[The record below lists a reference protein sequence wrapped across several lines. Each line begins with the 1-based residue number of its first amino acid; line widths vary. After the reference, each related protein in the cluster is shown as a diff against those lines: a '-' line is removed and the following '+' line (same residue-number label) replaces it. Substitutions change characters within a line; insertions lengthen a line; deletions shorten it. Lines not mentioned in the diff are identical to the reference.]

1 MAKNFFKRYIW
12 LVDLINRRKY
22 VSFKEINE
30 AWMRSPLNETGDPLS
45 ERTFFN
51 HKDAIAGMFG
61 IEILNDRSLGFY
73 IGRSDVGSDETSDW
87 MLHTLCLNNVLHE
100 NADMKDRILMEK
112 VPSSERFLTD
122 IISAMRDFRVISLC
136 YQSFRHPEPFC
147 FNVRP
152 YCVKYFKQRWYLL
165 GDSDLGLRI
174 YSLDRFVDMEEL
186 EEHFEIPKGFDAE
199 EYFGNYFG
207 VIIGEEPE
215 DVKIRVGPDD
225 TDDAPVFPFVWEKI
239 EPLIEGLPLVAHN
252 SRFDEGCLKSV
263 FKVYQMD
270 YPDYEFFD
278 TLAASRRH
286 FGCALPNHQ
295 LQTVAAAC
303 GYDLTN
309 HHHALADAEAC
320 AAIAMKIL

>member
-22 VSFKEINE
+22 VSFREISE
-30 AWMRSPLNETGDPLS
+30 AWRRSPLNETGEPLS

-73 IGRSDVGSDETSDW
+73 IGHSDVGSDETSDW

-100 NADMKDRILMEK
+100 NAGMKDRILMEK
-112 VPSSERFLTD
+112 VPSSERFLTE
-122 IISAMRDFRVISLC
+122 IISSMRDSKVISLC
-136 YQSFRHPEPFC
+136 YQSFRHPEPHC

-186 EEHFEIPKGFDAE
+186 EECFELPKGFDAE
-199 EYFGNYFG
+199 EYFRNYFG

-215 DVKIRVGPDD
+215 DVKIRVVPDQVKYFQ
-225 TDDAPVFPFVWEKI
+225 T
-239 EPLIEGLPLVAHN
+239 LPLHESQKEAVQEDG
-252 SRFDEGCLKSV
+252 SSV
-263 FKVYQMD
+263 FSYHIA
-270 YPDYEFFD
+270 PTFD
-278 TLAASRRH
+278 FVQEILSHGADVEVLEPAELRERISEDVARMASCYLVPAAGS
-286 FGCALPNHQ
+286 G
-295 LQTVAAAC
+295 
-303 GYDLTN
+303 D
-309 HHHALADAEAC
+309 EATQDDGR
-320 AAIAMKIL
+320 KSL

>member
-22 VSFKEINE
+22 VSFKEISE

-215 DVKIRVGPDD
+215 GVKIRVVPDQVKYFRTLPMHGSQRETVQED
-225 TDDAPVFPFVWEKI
+225 GSSVFSYHIAPTLDFVQEI
-239 EPLIEGLPLVAHN
+239 LSHGADVEVLEPAELRESIADIIAGMASRYGLPV
-252 SRFDEGCLKSV
+252 SR
-263 FKVYQMD
+263 
-270 YPDYEFFD
+270 
-278 TLAASRRH
+278 
-286 FGCALPNHQ
+286 
-295 LQTVAAAC
+295 
-303 GYDLTN
+303 
-309 HHHALADAEAC
+309 
-320 AAIAMKIL
+320 

>member
-122 IISAMRDFRVISLC
+122 IISAMRDFRVIRLC

-215 DVKIRVGPDD
+215 DVKIRVVPDQVKYFRTLPLHGSQRETVQED
-225 TDDAPVFPFVWEKI
+225 GSSVFSYHIAPTFDFVQEI
-239 EPLIEGLPLVAHN
+239 LSHGADVEVLEPAELRESIADNVAGMASRYGLPV
-252 SRFDEGCLKSV
+252 SR
-263 FKVYQMD
+263 
-270 YPDYEFFD
+270 
-278 TLAASRRH
+278 
-286 FGCALPNHQ
+286 
-295 LQTVAAAC
+295 
-303 GYDLTN
+303 
-309 HHHALADAEAC
+309 
-320 AAIAMKIL
+320 

>member
-22 VSFKEINE
+22 VSFKEISE

-51 HKDAIAGMFG
+51 HKDAIAEMFG

-215 DVKIRVGPDD
+215 DVKIRVVPDQVKYFRTLPMHGSQRETVQED
-225 TDDAPVFPFVWEKI
+225 GSSVFSYHIAPTFDFVQEI
-239 EPLIEGLPLVAHN
+239 LSHGADVEVLEPAELRESIADIIAGMASRYGLPV
-252 SRFDEGCLKSV
+252 SR
-263 FKVYQMD
+263 
-270 YPDYEFFD
+270 
-278 TLAASRRH
+278 
-286 FGCALPNHQ
+286 
-295 LQTVAAAC
+295 
-303 GYDLTN
+303 
-309 HHHALADAEAC
+309 
-320 AAIAMKIL
+320 

>member
-122 IISAMRDFRVISLC
+122 IISAMRDFRVIRLC

-199 EYFGNYFG
+199 EYFENYFG

-215 DVKIRVGPDD
+215 DVKIRVVPDQVKYFRTLPLHGSQRETVQED
-225 TDDAPVFPFVWEKI
+225 GSSVFSYHIAPTLDFVQEI
-239 EPLIEGLPLVAHN
+239 LSHGADVEVLEPAELRESVADIIAGMASRYGLPV
-252 SRFDEGCLKSV
+252 SR
-263 FKVYQMD
+263 
-270 YPDYEFFD
+270 
-278 TLAASRRH
+278 
-286 FGCALPNHQ
+286 
-295 LQTVAAAC
+295 
-303 GYDLTN
+303 
-309 HHHALADAEAC
+309 
-320 AAIAMKIL
+320 

>member
-22 VSFKEINE
+22 VSFKEISE

-186 EEHFEIPKGFDAE
+186 EEHFEITKGFDAE

-215 DVKIRVGPDD
+215 DVKIRVVPDQVKYFRTLPLHGSQRETVQED
-225 TDDAPVFPFVWEKI
+225 GSSVFSYHIAPTFDFVQEI
-239 EPLIEGLPLVAHN
+239 LSHGADVEVLEPAELRESIADIVAGMASRYGLPV
-252 SRFDEGCLKSV
+252 SR
-263 FKVYQMD
+263 
-270 YPDYEFFD
+270 
-278 TLAASRRH
+278 
-286 FGCALPNHQ
+286 
-295 LQTVAAAC
+295 
-303 GYDLTN
+303 
-309 HHHALADAEAC
+309 
-320 AAIAMKIL
+320 

>member
-22 VSFKEINE
+22 VSFKEISE
-30 AWMRSPLNETGDPLS
+30 AWRRSPLNETGEPLS

-112 VPSSERFLTD
+112 VPSSERFLTN

-136 YQSFRHPEPFC
+136 YQGFRHPEPFC

-152 YCVKYFKQRWYLL
+152 YCVKYFKQRWYML

-215 DVKIRVGPDD
+215 DVKIRVVPDQVKYFRTLPLHGSQRETVQED
-225 TDDAPVFPFVWEKI
+225 GSSVFSYHIAPTFDFVQEI
-239 EPLIEGLPLVAHN
+239 LSHGADVEVLEPAELRESVADIIAGMASRYGLPV
-252 SRFDEGCLKSV
+252 SR
-263 FKVYQMD
+263 
-270 YPDYEFFD
+270 
-278 TLAASRRH
+278 
-286 FGCALPNHQ
+286 
-295 LQTVAAAC
+295 
-303 GYDLTN
+303 
-309 HHHALADAEAC
+309 
-320 AAIAMKIL
+320 

>member
-22 VSFKEINE
+22 VSFKEISE

-122 IISAMRDFRVISLC
+122 IISAMRDFRVIRLC

-215 DVKIRVGPDD
+215 DVKIRVVPDQVKYFRTLPMHGSQRETAQED
-225 TDDAPVFPFVWEKI
+225 GSSVFSYHIAPTLDLVQEILSHGADVEVL
-239 EPLIEGLPLVAHN
+239 EPAELRESVADIIAGMASRYGLPV
-252 SRFDEGCLKSV
+252 SR
-263 FKVYQMD
+263 
-270 YPDYEFFD
+270 
-278 TLAASRRH
+278 
-286 FGCALPNHQ
+286 
-295 LQTVAAAC
+295 
-303 GYDLTN
+303 
-309 HHHALADAEAC
+309 
-320 AAIAMKIL
+320 

>member
-1 MAKNFFKRYIW
+1 MAKNYFKRYIW

-22 VSFKEINE
+22 VSFNEISE
-30 AWMRSPLNETGDPLS
+30 AWRRSPLNETGEPLS

-73 IGRSDVGSDETSDW
+73 IGHSNLGSDETSEW

-112 VPSSERFLTD
+112 VPSSERFLTE
-122 IISAMRDFRVISLC
+122 IISAMRDSRVVSLC
-136 YQSFRHPEPFC
+136 YQSFRHPEPHC

-186 EEHFEIPKGFDAE
+186 EERFELPKGFDAE
-199 EYFGNYFG
+199 EYFHNYFG
-207 VIIGEEPE
+207 VIIGEAPE
-215 DVKIRVGPDD
+215 DVRIRVVPDQVKYFR
-225 TDDAPVFPFVWEKI
+225 T
-239 EPLIEGLPLVAHN
+239 LPLHWSQKETVQEDG
-252 SRFDEGCLKSV
+252 SSV
-263 FKVYQMD
+263 FSYRIA
-270 YPDYEFFD
+270 PTFD
-278 TLAASRRH
+278 FVQEILSHGADVEVLAPAELRERISEDVAGMASCYGIFVSR
-286 FGCALPNHQ
+286 
-295 LQTVAAAC
+295 
-303 GYDLTN
+303 
-309 HHHALADAEAC
+309 
-320 AAIAMKIL
+320 

>member
-1 MAKNFFKRYIW
+1 
-12 LVDLINRRKY
+12 
-22 VSFKEINE
+22 
-30 AWMRSPLNETGDPLS
+30 MRSPLNETGDPLS

-122 IISAMRDFRVISLC
+122 IISAMRDFRVIRLC

-215 DVKIRVGPDD
+215 DVKIRVVPDQVKYFRTLPMHGSQRETAQED
-225 TDDAPVFPFVWEKI
+225 GSSVFSYHIAPTFDFVQEI
-239 EPLIEGLPLVAHN
+239 LSHGADVEVLEPAELRESIADIIAGMASRYGLPV
-252 SRFDEGCLKSV
+252 SR
-263 FKVYQMD
+263 
-270 YPDYEFFD
+270 
-278 TLAASRRH
+278 
-286 FGCALPNHQ
+286 
-295 LQTVAAAC
+295 
-303 GYDLTN
+303 
-309 HHHALADAEAC
+309 
-320 AAIAMKIL
+320 

>member
-87 MLHTLCLNNVLHE
+87 MLHTLCLNNMLHE

-165 GDSDLGLRI
+165 GDSNLGLRI

-215 DVKIRVGPDD
+215 DVKIRVVPDQVKYFRTLPMHGSQRETVQED
-225 TDDAPVFPFVWEKI
+225 GSSVFSYHIAPTFDFVQEI
-239 EPLIEGLPLVAHN
+239 LSHGADVEVLEPAELRESIADIIAGMASRYGLPV
-252 SRFDEGCLKSV
+252 SR
-263 FKVYQMD
+263 
-270 YPDYEFFD
+270 
-278 TLAASRRH
+278 
-286 FGCALPNHQ
+286 
-295 LQTVAAAC
+295 
-303 GYDLTN
+303 
-309 HHHALADAEAC
+309 
-320 AAIAMKIL
+320 

>member
-22 VSFKEINE
+22 VSFKEISE

-122 IISAMRDFRVISLC
+122 IISAMRDFRVIRLC

-215 DVKIRVGPDD
+215 DVKIRVVPDQVKYFRTLPMHGSQRETVQED
-225 TDDAPVFPFVWEKI
+225 GSSVFSYHIAPTFDFVQEI
-239 EPLIEGLPLVAHN
+239 LSHGADVEVLEPAELRESVADIIAGMASRYGLPV
-252 SRFDEGCLKSV
+252 SR
-263 FKVYQMD
+263 
-270 YPDYEFFD
+270 
-278 TLAASRRH
+278 
-286 FGCALPNHQ
+286 
-295 LQTVAAAC
+295 
-303 GYDLTN
+303 
-309 HHHALADAEAC
+309 
-320 AAIAMKIL
+320 

>member
-22 VSFKEINE
+22 VSFKEISE

-122 IISAMRDFRVISLC
+122 IISAMRDFRVIRLC

-186 EEHFEIPKGFDAE
+186 EERFEIPKGFDAE

-215 DVKIRVGPDD
+215 DVKIRVVPDQVKYFRTLPMHGSQRETVQED
-225 TDDAPVFPFVWEKI
+225 GSSVFSYHIAPTFDFVQEI
-239 EPLIEGLPLVAHN
+239 LSHGADVEVLEPAELRESIADIIAGMASRYGLPV
-252 SRFDEGCLKSV
+252 SR
-263 FKVYQMD
+263 
-270 YPDYEFFD
+270 
-278 TLAASRRH
+278 
-286 FGCALPNHQ
+286 
-295 LQTVAAAC
+295 
-303 GYDLTN
+303 
-309 HHHALADAEAC
+309 
-320 AAIAMKIL
+320 

>member
-215 DVKIRVGPDD
+215 DVKIRVVPDQVKYFRTLPMHGSQRETVQED
-225 TDDAPVFPFVWEKI
+225 GSSVFSYHIAPTLDFVQEILSHGADVEVLEPAELRESVTDIIAGMASRY
-239 EPLIEGLPLVAHN
+239 GLPV
-252 SRFDEGCLKSV
+252 SR
-263 FKVYQMD
+263 
-270 YPDYEFFD
+270 
-278 TLAASRRH
+278 
-286 FGCALPNHQ
+286 
-295 LQTVAAAC
+295 
-303 GYDLTN
+303 
-309 HHHALADAEAC
+309 
-320 AAIAMKIL
+320 

>member
-22 VSFKEINE
+22 VSFKEISE

-215 DVKIRVGPDD
+215 DVKIRVVPDQVKYFRTLPLHGSQRETVQED
-225 TDDAPVFPFVWEKI
+225 GSSVFSYHIAPTFDFVQEILSHGTDVEVL
-239 EPLIEGLPLVAHN
+239 EPAELRESIADIIAGMASRYGLPV
-252 SRFDEGCLKSV
+252 SR
-263 FKVYQMD
+263 
-270 YPDYEFFD
+270 
-278 TLAASRRH
+278 
-286 FGCALPNHQ
+286 
-295 LQTVAAAC
+295 
-303 GYDLTN
+303 
-309 HHHALADAEAC
+309 
-320 AAIAMKIL
+320 

>member
-22 VSFKEINE
+22 VSFKEISE

-136 YQSFRHPEPFC
+136 YQSFRHPEPFF

-165 GDSDLGLRI
+165 GNSDLGLRI

-215 DVKIRVGPDD
+215 DVKIRVVPDQVKYFRTLPMHGSQRETVQED
-225 TDDAPVFPFVWEKI
+225 GSSVFSYHIAPTFDFVQEI
-239 EPLIEGLPLVAHN
+239 LSHGADVEVLEPAELRESVADIIAGMASRYGLPV
-252 SRFDEGCLKSV
+252 SR
-263 FKVYQMD
+263 
-270 YPDYEFFD
+270 
-278 TLAASRRH
+278 
-286 FGCALPNHQ
+286 
-295 LQTVAAAC
+295 
-303 GYDLTN
+303 
-309 HHHALADAEAC
+309 
-320 AAIAMKIL
+320 

>member
-22 VSFKEINE
+22 VSFKEISE
-30 AWMRSPLNETGDPLS
+30 AWRRSPLNETGEPLS

-122 IISAMRDFRVISLC
+122 IISAMRGSRVISLC
-136 YQSFRHPEPFC
+136 YQSFRHPEPYS

-186 EEHFEIPKGFDAE
+186 EEHFEIPKDFDAE

-215 DVKIRVGPDD
+215 DVKIRVVPDQVKYFRTLPLHGSQRETVQED
-225 TDDAPVFPFVWEKI
+225 GSSVFSYHIAPTFDFVQEILSHGADVEVLEPI
-239 EPLIEGLPLVAHN
+239 ELRESIADNVAGMASRYGLPV
-252 SRFDEGCLKSV
+252 SR
-263 FKVYQMD
+263 
-270 YPDYEFFD
+270 
-278 TLAASRRH
+278 
-286 FGCALPNHQ
+286 
-295 LQTVAAAC
+295 
-303 GYDLTN
+303 
-309 HHHALADAEAC
+309 
-320 AAIAMKIL
+320 

>member
-122 IISAMRDFRVISLC
+122 IISAMRDFRVIRLC

-215 DVKIRVGPDD
+215 DVKIRVVPDQVKYFRTLPLHGSQRETVQED
-225 TDDAPVFPFVWEKI
+225 GSSVFSYHIAPTFDFVQEI
-239 EPLIEGLPLVAHN
+239 ISHGADVEVLEPAELRESVADIIVGMASRYGLPV
-252 SRFDEGCLKSV
+252 SR
-263 FKVYQMD
+263 
-270 YPDYEFFD
+270 
-278 TLAASRRH
+278 
-286 FGCALPNHQ
+286 
-295 LQTVAAAC
+295 
-303 GYDLTN
+303 
-309 HHHALADAEAC
+309 
-320 AAIAMKIL
+320 

>member
-152 YCVKYFKQRWYLL
+152 YCVKCFKQRWYLL

-215 DVKIRVGPDD
+215 DVKIRVVPDQVKYFRTLPLHGSQRETEQED
-225 TDDAPVFPFVWEKI
+225 GSSVFSYHIAPTFDFVQEI
-239 EPLIEGLPLVAHN
+239 LSHGADVEVLEPAELRESIADIIAGMASRYGLPV
-252 SRFDEGCLKSV
+252 SR
-263 FKVYQMD
+263 
-270 YPDYEFFD
+270 
-278 TLAASRRH
+278 
-286 FGCALPNHQ
+286 
-295 LQTVAAAC
+295 
-303 GYDLTN
+303 
-309 HHHALADAEAC
+309 
-320 AAIAMKIL
+320 

>member
-136 YQSFRHPEPFC
+136 YQGFRHPEPFC

-152 YCVKYFKQRWYLL
+152 YCVKYFKQRWYML

-215 DVKIRVGPDD
+215 DVKIRVVPDQVKYFRTLPLHGSQRETVQED
-225 TDDAPVFPFVWEKI
+225 GSSVFSYHIAPTLDFVQEI
-239 EPLIEGLPLVAHN
+239 LSHGADVEVLEPAELRESIADIIAGMASRYGLPV
-252 SRFDEGCLKSV
+252 SR
-263 FKVYQMD
+263 
-270 YPDYEFFD
+270 
-278 TLAASRRH
+278 
-286 FGCALPNHQ
+286 
-295 LQTVAAAC
+295 
-303 GYDLTN
+303 
-309 HHHALADAEAC
+309 
-320 AAIAMKIL
+320 

>member
-122 IISAMRDFRVISLC
+122 IISAMRDFRVIRLC

-215 DVKIRVGPDD
+215 DVKIRVVPDQVKYFRTLPMHGSQRETVQED
-225 TDDAPVFPFVWEKI
+225 GSSVLSYHIAPTLDFVQEI
-239 EPLIEGLPLVAHN
+239 LSHGADVEVLEPAELRESVADIIAGMASRYGLPV
-252 SRFDEGCLKSV
+252 SR
-263 FKVYQMD
+263 
-270 YPDYEFFD
+270 
-278 TLAASRRH
+278 
-286 FGCALPNHQ
+286 
-295 LQTVAAAC
+295 
-303 GYDLTN
+303 
-309 HHHALADAEAC
+309 
-320 AAIAMKIL
+320 

>member
-215 DVKIRVGPDD
+215 DVKIRVVPDQVKYFRTLPMHGSQRETVQED
-225 TDDAPVFPFVWEKI
+225 GSSVFSYHIAPTFDFVQEI
-239 EPLIEGLPLVAHN
+239 LSHGADVEVLEPAELRESVADIIAGMASRYGLPV
-252 SRFDEGCLKSV
+252 SR
-263 FKVYQMD
+263 
-270 YPDYEFFD
+270 
-278 TLAASRRH
+278 
-286 FGCALPNHQ
+286 
-295 LQTVAAAC
+295 
-303 GYDLTN
+303 
-309 HHHALADAEAC
+309 
-320 AAIAMKIL
+320 

>member
-22 VSFKEINE
+22 VSFKEISE

-122 IISAMRDFRVISLC
+122 IISAMRDFRVIRLC

-152 YCVKYFKQRWYLL
+152 YCVKNFKQRWYLL

-215 DVKIRVGPDD
+215 DVKIRVVPDQVKYFRTLPLHGSQRETAQED
-225 TDDAPVFPFVWEKI
+225 GSSVFSYHIAPTLDFVQEI
-239 EPLIEGLPLVAHN
+239 LSHGADVEVLEPAELRESIADIIAGMASRYGLPV
-252 SRFDEGCLKSV
+252 SR
-263 FKVYQMD
+263 
-270 YPDYEFFD
+270 
-278 TLAASRRH
+278 
-286 FGCALPNHQ
+286 
-295 LQTVAAAC
+295 
-303 GYDLTN
+303 
-309 HHHALADAEAC
+309 
-320 AAIAMKIL
+320 

>member
-22 VSFKEINE
+22 VSFKEISE

-122 IISAMRDFRVISLC
+122 IISAMRDFRVIRLC

-215 DVKIRVGPDD
+215 DVKIRVVPDQVKYFRTLPLHGSQRETVQED
-225 TDDAPVFPFVWEKI
+225 GSSVFSYHIAPTLDFVQEI
-239 EPLIEGLPLVAHN
+239 LSHGADVEVLEPAELCESIADIIAGMASRYGLPV
-252 SRFDEGCLKSV
+252 SR
-263 FKVYQMD
+263 
-270 YPDYEFFD
+270 
-278 TLAASRRH
+278 
-286 FGCALPNHQ
+286 
-295 LQTVAAAC
+295 
-303 GYDLTN
+303 
-309 HHHALADAEAC
+309 
-320 AAIAMKIL
+320 

>member
-207 VIIGEEPE
+207 VIIGDEPE
-215 DVKIRVGPDD
+215 DVKIRVVPDQVKYFRTLPMHGSQRETVQED
-225 TDDAPVFPFVWEKI
+225 GSSVLSYHIAPTFDFVQEI
-239 EPLIEGLPLVAHN
+239 LSHGADVEVLEPAELRESIADIIAGMASRYGLPV
-252 SRFDEGCLKSV
+252 SR
-263 FKVYQMD
+263 
-270 YPDYEFFD
+270 
-278 TLAASRRH
+278 
-286 FGCALPNHQ
+286 
-295 LQTVAAAC
+295 
-303 GYDLTN
+303 
-309 HHHALADAEAC
+309 
-320 AAIAMKIL
+320 

>member
-30 AWMRSPLNETGDPLS
+30 AWMRSPLNETGEPLS

-122 IISAMRDFRVISLC
+122 IISAMRDFRVIRLC

-215 DVKIRVGPDD
+215 DVKIRVVPDQVKYFRTLPMHGSQRETVQED
-225 TDDAPVFPFVWEKI
+225 GSSVFSYHIAPTFDFVQEI
-239 EPLIEGLPLVAHN
+239 LSHGADVEVLEPAELRESVADIIAGMASRYGLPV
-252 SRFDEGCLKSV
+252 SR
-263 FKVYQMD
+263 
-270 YPDYEFFD
+270 
-278 TLAASRRH
+278 
-286 FGCALPNHQ
+286 
-295 LQTVAAAC
+295 
-303 GYDLTN
+303 
-309 HHHALADAEAC
+309 
-320 AAIAMKIL
+320 

>member
-22 VSFKEINE
+22 VSFKEISE
-30 AWMRSPLNETGDPLS
+30 AWRRSPLNETGEPLS

-122 IISAMRDFRVISLC
+122 IISAMRGSRVISLC
-136 YQSFRHPEPFC
+136 YQSFRHPEPYS

-174 YSLDRFVDMEEL
+174 YSLDRFMDMEEL

-215 DVKIRVGPDD
+215 DVKIRVVPDQVKYFRTLPLHGSQRETVQED
-225 TDDAPVFPFVWEKI
+225 GSSVFSYHIAPTFDFVQEILSHGADVEVLEPI
-239 EPLIEGLPLVAHN
+239 ELRESIADNVAGMASRYGLPV
-252 SRFDEGCLKSV
+252 SR
-263 FKVYQMD
+263 
-270 YPDYEFFD
+270 
-278 TLAASRRH
+278 
-286 FGCALPNHQ
+286 
-295 LQTVAAAC
+295 
-303 GYDLTN
+303 
-309 HHHALADAEAC
+309 
-320 AAIAMKIL
+320 

>member
-22 VSFKEINE
+22 VSFKEISE

-122 IISAMRDFRVISLC
+122 IISAMRDFRVIRLC
-136 YQSFRHPEPFC
+136 YRSFRHPEPFC

-186 EEHFEIPKGFDAE
+186 EEHFEMPKGFDAE

-215 DVKIRVGPDD
+215 DVKIRVVPDQVKYFRTLPMHGSQRETVQED
-225 TDDAPVFPFVWEKI
+225 GSSVLSYHIAPTLDFVQEILSHGTDVEVL
-239 EPLIEGLPLVAHN
+239 EPAELRESIADIIAGMASRYGLPV
-252 SRFDEGCLKSV
+252 SR
-263 FKVYQMD
+263 
-270 YPDYEFFD
+270 
-278 TLAASRRH
+278 
-286 FGCALPNHQ
+286 
-295 LQTVAAAC
+295 
-303 GYDLTN
+303 
-309 HHHALADAEAC
+309 
-320 AAIAMKIL
+320 

>member
-1 MAKNFFKRYIW
+1 M
-12 LVDLINRRKY
+12 VDLINRRKY
-22 VSFKEINE
+22 VSFKEISE

-122 IISAMRDFRVISLC
+122 IISAMRDFRVIRLC

-215 DVKIRVGPDD
+215 DVKIRVVPDQVKYFRTLPLHGSQRETVQED
-225 TDDAPVFPFVWEKI
+225 GSSVFSYHIAPTFDFVQEI
-239 EPLIEGLPLVAHN
+239 LSHGADVEVLEPAELRESIADIIAGMASRYGLPV
-252 SRFDEGCLKSV
+252 SR
-263 FKVYQMD
+263 
-270 YPDYEFFD
+270 
-278 TLAASRRH
+278 
-286 FGCALPNHQ
+286 
-295 LQTVAAAC
+295 
-303 GYDLTN
+303 
-309 HHHALADAEAC
+309 
-320 AAIAMKIL
+320 

>member
-122 IISAMRDFRVISLC
+122 IISAMRDFRVIRLC

-215 DVKIRVGPDD
+215 DVKIRVVPNQVKYFRTLPLHGSQRETVQEDGSSVFSYHI
-225 TDDAPVFPFVWEKI
+225 APTFDFVQEI
-239 EPLIEGLPLVAHN
+239 LSHGADVEVLEPAELRESVADIIAGMASRYGLPV
-252 SRFDEGCLKSV
+252 SR
-263 FKVYQMD
+263 
-270 YPDYEFFD
+270 
-278 TLAASRRH
+278 
-286 FGCALPNHQ
+286 
-295 LQTVAAAC
+295 
-303 GYDLTN
+303 
-309 HHHALADAEAC
+309 
-320 AAIAMKIL
+320 

>member
-22 VSFKEINE
+22 VSFKEISE

-207 VIIGEEPE
+207 VIIGEKPE
-215 DVKIRVGPDD
+215 DVKIRVVPDQVKYFR
-225 TDDAPVFPFVWEKI
+225 T
-239 EPLIEGLPLVAHN
+239 LPLHGSQRETVQEDG
-252 SRFDEGCLKSV
+252 SSV
-263 FKVYQMD
+263 FSYHIA
-270 YPDYEFFD
+270 PTFD
-278 TLAASRRH
+278 FVQEILSHGADVEVLEPAELRESIADSVAGMASRYGFPVSR
-286 FGCALPNHQ
+286 
-295 LQTVAAAC
+295 
-303 GYDLTN
+303 
-309 HHHALADAEAC
+309 
-320 AAIAMKIL
+320 

>member
-22 VSFKEINE
+22 VSFKEISE
-30 AWMRSPLNETGDPLS
+30 AWMRSPLNDTGDPLS

-112 VPSSERFLTD
+112 IPSSERFLTD

-136 YQSFRHPEPFC
+136 YQGFRHPEPFC

-215 DVKIRVGPDD
+215 DVKIRVVPDQVKYFRTLPLHGSQRETVQED
-225 TDDAPVFPFVWEKI
+225 GSSVFSYHIAPTFDFVQEI
-239 EPLIEGLPLVAHN
+239 LSHGADVEVLEPAELRESIADNVAGMASRYGLPV
-252 SRFDEGCLKSV
+252 SR
-263 FKVYQMD
+263 
-270 YPDYEFFD
+270 
-278 TLAASRRH
+278 
-286 FGCALPNHQ
+286 
-295 LQTVAAAC
+295 
-303 GYDLTN
+303 
-309 HHHALADAEAC
+309 
-320 AAIAMKIL
+320 

>member
-186 EEHFEIPKGFDAE
+186 EENFEIPKGFDAE

-215 DVKIRVGPDD
+215 DVKIRVVPDQVKYFRTLPMHGSQRETVQED
-225 TDDAPVFPFVWEKI
+225 GSSVFSYHIAPTFDFVQEI
-239 EPLIEGLPLVAHN
+239 LSHGADVEVLEPAELRESVAGIIAGMASRYGLPV
-252 SRFDEGCLKSV
+252 SR
-263 FKVYQMD
+263 
-270 YPDYEFFD
+270 
-278 TLAASRRH
+278 
-286 FGCALPNHQ
+286 
-295 LQTVAAAC
+295 
-303 GYDLTN
+303 
-309 HHHALADAEAC
+309 
-320 AAIAMKIL
+320 

>member
-22 VSFKEINE
+22 VSFKEISE

-51 HKDAIAGMFG
+51 HKDAIAVMFG

-215 DVKIRVGPDD
+215 DVKIRVVPDQVKYFRTLPMHGSQRETVQED
-225 TDDAPVFPFVWEKI
+225 GSSVFSYHIAPTFDFVQEI
-239 EPLIEGLPLVAHN
+239 LSHGADVEVLEPAELRESIADIIAGMASRYGLPV
-252 SRFDEGCLKSV
+252 SR
-263 FKVYQMD
+263 
-270 YPDYEFFD
+270 
-278 TLAASRRH
+278 
-286 FGCALPNHQ
+286 
-295 LQTVAAAC
+295 
-303 GYDLTN
+303 
-309 HHHALADAEAC
+309 
-320 AAIAMKIL
+320 

>member
-22 VSFKEINE
+22 VSFKEISE

-122 IISAMRDFRVISLC
+122 IISAMRGSRVISLC
-136 YQSFRHPEPFC
+136 YQNFRHPEPYS

-215 DVKIRVGPDD
+215 DVKIRVVPDQVKYFRTLPLHGSQRETVQED
-225 TDDAPVFPFVWEKI
+225 GSSVFSYHIAPTFDFVQEI
-239 EPLIEGLPLVAHN
+239 LSHGADVEVLEPAELRESIADNVAGMASRYGLPV
-252 SRFDEGCLKSV
+252 SR
-263 FKVYQMD
+263 
-270 YPDYEFFD
+270 
-278 TLAASRRH
+278 
-286 FGCALPNHQ
+286 
-295 LQTVAAAC
+295 
-303 GYDLTN
+303 
-309 HHHALADAEAC
+309 
-320 AAIAMKIL
+320 

>member
-22 VSFKEINE
+22 VSFKEISE

-215 DVKIRVGPDD
+215 DVKIRVVPDQVKYFRTLPLHGSQRETTQED
-225 TDDAPVFPFVWEKI
+225 GSSVFSYHIAPTFDFVQEI
-239 EPLIEGLPLVAHN
+239 LSHGADVEVLEPAELRESIADIIAGMASRYGLP
-252 SRFDEGCLKSV
+252 
-263 FKVYQMD
+263 
-270 YPDYEFFD
+270 
-278 TLAASRRH
+278 ASR
-286 FGCALPNHQ
+286 
-295 LQTVAAAC
+295 
-303 GYDLTN
+303 
-309 HHHALADAEAC
+309 
-320 AAIAMKIL
+320 